1 MTAIVPKV
9 DCGLGQFVLVAQC
22 AQARSA
28 QQEVPATRRVET
40 EPADGEHPQEMP
52 ARKNQHVT
60 FDRTHP
66 AHDAVGPRA
75 NLARRLSSGTAVTEE
90 LPVRA
95 LCMDFSRSAAFI
107 LAIVPLDQVGIDL
120 GRTAKPGQLAGSSRA
135 LQGTGEDSGKSQS
148 AQPLAEGAGIAFAA
162 FGQGQVGPA
171 GMLPGEAPGGLT
183 VPRQVYNRKN
193 FAHTTRPLFSVPPKM
208 ACVFAMGYRHPRES
222 GGPELPPWPEQ
233 GATASVFG
241 SLDFR
246 LRGNDE

>member
-40 EPADGEHPQEMP
+40 EPTSGEHPQEMP
-52 ARKNQHVT
+52 ARKNQHVA

-90 LPVRA
+90 LPVRT
-95 LCMDFSRSAAFI
+95 LHTGFSRAAAFI

-120 GRTAKPGQLAGSSRA
+120 GYTAKSGQLAGASRA
-135 LQGTGEDSGKSQS
+135 LQGTGEDLGKSQS
-148 AQPLAEGAGIAFAA
+148 TQPLAEGAGITFAA

-171 GMLPGEAPGGLT
+171 GVLPGQAPGGLA
-183 VPRQVYNRKN
+183 VPRQVDNRKQ
-193 FAHTTRPLFSVPPKM
+193 FAHARSAL
-208 ACVFAMGYRHPRES
+208 
-222 GGPELPPWPEQ
+222 
-233 GATASVFG
+233 
-241 SLDFR
+241 
-246 LRGNDE
+246 